1 MALDFFD
8 YITEIRRFA
17 PQIKSDAKL
26 DNFNPFLR
34 PTKQRITNSISQA
47 AYDAILTYWAANK
60 TEETTTLGK
69 AALYLRAALAN
80 FVAIPYFK
88 FEAGER
94 NGTDRNLYPY
104 QERQQIEIYLDN
116 VWAEFDQLLTH
127 MDANIADFAGYAAT
141 DRYKIREKMYL
152 KSPAAFNRYFNI
164 SNSAYFFNSSIL
176 LQEEIINDQVKSRIP
191 DYPTVPE
198 IAQWP
203 LGKAVAYRT
212 IAAAC
217 QQLDYTELPQ
227 GIRNDFTKA
236 GTDKKLTEIEIKE
249 TLAVRYNNKAD
260 EYFLEVEH
268 ELNEARNDGTYT
280 IPEDT
285 LTEDDQFFMPS

>member
-1 MALDFFD
+1 MIEFFD
-8 YITEIRRFA
+8 YISEVQRFA

-34 PTKQRITNSISQA
+34 PTKQRIANIISPA
-47 AYDAILTYWAANK
+47 TYDAIKTYWLTNK
-60 TEETTTLGK
+60 TEETTTLGV
-69 AALYLRAALAN
+69 AALYLRGVLAN
-80 FVAIPYFK
+80 LMAIPYFV

-94 NGTDRNLYPY
+94 NGTDRNLFPY
-104 QERQQIEIYLDN
+104 QERQQKEIYLDN
-116 VWAEFDQLLTH
+116 AWAEMDQLLSH
-127 MDANIADFAGYAAT
+127 MEANIADFAGYAAT
-141 DRYKIREKMYL
+141 DRYTIAQKLFL
-152 KSPAAFNRYFNI
+152 KTPAKFNRYFAI
-164 SNSAYFFNSSIL
+164 GNSAYFFNNTIL

-198 IAQWP
+198 AAQWA

-212 IAAAC
+212 IAEAC
-217 QQLDYTELPQ
+217 VKLDYSELPKS
-227 GIRNDFTKA
+227 IRGDISKA
-236 GTDKKLTEIEIKE
+236 ITQKQTEAELKE
-249 TLAVRYNNKAD
+249 SYSARYNKKAD

-268 ELNEARNDGTYT
+268 ELNAARNDGTYT